1 MIMKLKIFVAVVVL
15 AILGGAVPSNGM
27 TAAPID
33 NDGARR

>member
-1 MIMKLKIFVAVVVL
+1 MIMKLKIQAAVVVL

-27 TAAPID
+27 TAASID